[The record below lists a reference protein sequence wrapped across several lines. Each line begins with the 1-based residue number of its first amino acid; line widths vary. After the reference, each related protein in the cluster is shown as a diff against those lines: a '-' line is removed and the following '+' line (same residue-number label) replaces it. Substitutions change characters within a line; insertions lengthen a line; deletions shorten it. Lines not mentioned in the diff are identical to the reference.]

1 MLLMEQQLLQPK
13 FKRSA
18 FIDYA
23 PLVNEEAAR
32 SIFDSNICQALN
44 KLLGPDYVIERKSD
58 YIVDAIL
65 SNVGVPHDSEHV
77 CSGKDK
83 VIRQIFTYMSEP
95 WCKYGIISTYEKHWF
110 LYRPRGTPSK
120 LLISDPTVLEA
131 YAYMIMQLCKDYYFI
146 RSSSTKRTSSRSPSN
161 SESSRAKIRKGTDLQ
176 KAPSHVLK
184 EMLNEVEIYKI
195 LADIQGKCIPKL
207 VCHANN
213 GTTKKNVLIAL
224 ESIHNHGVL
233 HNDIQ
238 EENILFDNTT
248 DGAYLIVF
256 GMASCYHDYRHAKG
270 KMKLFNEEKL
280 SLSRLLD
287 C

>member
-1 MLLMEQQLLQPK
+1 LKQSLKYIPPPISYSHNAVDGTTTTYSGDIDPEELGHWDNFLDEVKQFNFEVQPK

-146 RSSSTKRTSSRSPSN
+146 R
-161 SESSRAKIRKGTDLQ
+161 
-176 KAPSHVLK
+176 
-184 EMLNEVEIYKI
+184 M
-195 LADIQGKCIPKL
+195 
-207 VCHANN
+207 
-213 GTTKKNVLIAL
+213 
-224 ESIHNHGVL
+224 
-233 HNDIQ
+233 
-238 EENILFDNTT
+238 
-248 DGAYLIVF
+248 
-256 GMASCYHDYRHAKG
+256 
-270 KMKLFNEEKL
+270 
-280 SLSRLLD
+280 
-287 C
+287 